1 MSENIIKDVTDWIK
15 NFVEVPHPLWG
26 NLPPCP
32 YARQARVESGKL
44 AIRVQDQRGY
54 FFFIENQIEIFKEGE
69 FDVIVAVANKWINP
83 NKYTRFIDQMN
94 RELDEIVLLTDHPDI
109 LENNNGVNVQQGEH
123 VLTFIQNGKIL
134 EQSSKFLHET
144 TDYYDKWDSDFYKTV
159 VLDRYKT
166 LHSGEPF
173 PEWMKQK

>member
-1 MSENIIKDVTDWIK
+1 
-15 NFVEVPHPLWG
+15 
-26 NLPPCP
+26 
-32 YARQARVESGKL
+32 
-44 AIRVQDQRGY
+44 
-54 FFFIENQIEIFKEGE
+54 
-69 FDVIVAVANKWINP
+69 
-83 NKYTRFIDQMN
+83 
-94 RELDEIVLLTDHPDI
+94 
-109 LENNNGVNVQQGEH
+109 VNVQQGEH